1 MNKKLIYFFL
11 SFLFSLNLW
20 AQKEK
25 DSLFFGIHFKWKT
38 ETLDLNKN
46 YISKNDTLQLSVLK
60 FYISGIEINYN
71 DGTFYKEK
79 NSYHLVDIEN
89 FKPFTISKF
98 ENKTISNIVFNI
110 GVDSTASVSG
120 ANGGDLDL
128 QNGMYWAWQSGYI
141 NMKIEGKSN
150 SCKTRKNQFQFH
162 IGGYIKPNYARRT
175 ININGNFN
183 DKNQIDLV
191 MDLSKLFEEVNLS
204 EINSIMIPGEKAMR
218 LADITTKL
226 FSIE

>member
-1 MNKKLIYFFL
+1 MNKNIFYFFL

-25 DSLFFGIHFKWKT
+25 DSLLFGIQFKWKK

-46 YISKNDTLQLSVLK
+46 YVSKIDTLQLSVLK

-89 FKPFTISKF
+89 FKPFRISKF

-141 NMKIEGKSN
+141 NLKIEGKSN

-162 IGGYIKPNYARRT
+162 VGGYIDPNYALRK
-175 ININGNFN
+175 ININNIN
-183 DKNQIDLV
+183 KNKIDLM
-191 MDLSKLFEEVNLS
+191 MDLSKLFEEIHLS
-204 EINSIMIPGEKAMR
+204 ETNSIMNPGAKAMQI
-218 LADITTKL
+218 ADLSVKM
-226 FSIE
+226 FSRE